1 MDFDIISYKEYNE
14 KGRMRRVPDILPVRM
29 QDILYSRKPELRE
42 QGPLVFQAERIPF
55 PELRFQQL

>member
-1 MDFDIISYKEYNE
+1 MKHVKTLNTNTLKNTMR
-14 KGRMRRVPDILPVRM
+14 KGGCGECQNILPVRM

-55 PELRFQQL
+55 LS